1 MQKIKTII
9 TALVVAITLVSCGV
23 YNFTGTGDLN
33 AKTYQVN
40 FFQNNAPIIEPGLD
54 RDFTLALQDLILNQT
69 SLDLVRANGDL
80 VYEGEIVEYR
90 VSPMSATANNTAAQ
104 NRLTI
109 GVQVRFTHKN
119 RPEDDFD
126 QRFSFFFDYPA
137 STQLSSVQAAAYQEI
152 FERLTQDIF
161 NASLAK
167 W

>member
-1 MQKIKTII
+1 MKKIKII
-9 TALVVAITLVSCGV
+9 SAALIAAITIVSCGV
-23 YNFTGTGDLN
+23 YNFTGTGNLN

-40 FFQNNAPIIEPGLD
+40 YFQNNAPIIEPGLD

-80 VYEGEIVEYR
+80 LYEGEIVEYR

-119 RPEDDFD
+119 KPEDDFD

-137 STQLSSVQAAAYQEI
+137 STQLISIQSAAYDAI

>member
-1 MQKIKTII
+1 MKKIKII
-9 TALVVAITLVSCGV
+9 IATLIVAITITSCGV

-126 QRFSFFFDYPA
+126 QRFSFFYDYPA
-137 STQLSSVQAAAYQEI
+137 TTQLINVQDAAYQEI

>member
-1 MQKIKTII
+1 MKKIQII
-9 TALVVAITLVSCGV
+9 IASLLVAITIVGCGA

-40 FFQNNAPIIEPGLD
+40 YFQNNAPIIEPGLD

-126 QRFSFFFDYPA
+126 QRFSFFYDYPA
-137 STQLSSVQAAAYQEI
+137 STQLLSVQSTAFQEI
-152 FERLTQDIF
+152 FERITQDIF

>member
-1 MQKIKTII
+1 MKKIKII
-9 TALVVAITLVSCGV
+9 IATLVVAITLVSCGV

-40 FFQNNAPIIEPGLD
+40 YFQNNAPIIEPGLD

-80 VYEGEIVEYR
+80 LYEGEIVEYR
-90 VSPMSATANNTAAQ
+90 VSPMSATANNTASQ

-126 QRFSFFFDYPA
+126 QRFSFFYDYPA
-137 STQLSSVQAAAYQEI
+137 STQLISVQSTAFQEI
-152 FERLTQDIF
+152 FDRITQDIF

>member
-1 MQKIKTII
+1 MKKTKIILT
-9 TALVVAITLVSCGV
+9 TLLVVITMVSCGV

-80 VYEGEIVEYR
+80 VYEGEIVDYR

-119 RPEDDFD
+119 RPDDDFD

-137 STQLSSVQAAAYQEI
+137 STQLTAVQSTAHEEI

>member
-1 MQKIKTII
+1 MKKVQIGI
-9 TALVVAITLVSCGV
+9 TAFIMTILVAGCGI

-33 AKTYQVN
+33 ANTYQVN
-40 FFQNNAPIIEPGLD
+40 FFQNSAPIIEPGLD
-54 RDFTLALQDLILNQT
+54 RDFTLALQDFILNQT
-69 SLDLVRANGDL
+69 SLDLVRNNGDL
-80 VYEGEIVEYR
+80 LYEGEIVEYR

-109 GVQVRFTHKN
+109 GVQVRFSHKN
-119 RPEDDFD
+119 KPEDDFD

-137 STQLSSVQAAAYQEI
+137 STQLPAIKATAHQEI
-152 FERLTQDIF
+152 FDRITLDIF

>member
-1 MQKIKTII
+1 MKKIQII
-9 TALVVAITLVSCGV
+9 MTTLVIAISVASCGL

-40 FFQNNAPIIEPGLD
+40 FFQNSAPIIEPGLD
-54 RDFTLALQDLILNQT
+54 RDFTLALQDFILNQT

-90 VSPMSATANNTAAQ
+90 VSPMTATANNTAAQ

-119 RPEDDFD
+119 KPEDDFD
-126 QRFSFFFDYPA
+126 QRFSFFYDFP
-137 STQLSSVQAAAYQEI
+137 STSQLSAVQATAFEEI
-152 FERLTQDIF
+152 FERLTLDIF

>member
-1 MQKIKTII
+1 MKKIKIII
-9 TALVVAITLVSCGV
+9 TTLIITIAVASCGL

-40 FFQNNAPIIEPGLD
+40 YFQNNAPIIEPGLD
-54 RDFTLALQDLILNQT
+54 RDFTLALQDFILNQT

-80 VYEGEIVEYR
+80 VYEGEITEYR

-126 QRFSFFFDYPA
+126 KRFSFFYDYPA
-137 STQLSSVQAAAYQEI
+137 TSQLASVKSTAFQEI
-152 FERLTQDIF
+152 FDRITLDIF
-161 NASLAK
+161 NASLAN

>member
-1 MQKIKTII
+1 MKKIKIII
-9 TALVVAITLVSCGV
+9 TTLVIAVSMVSCGL

-33 AKTYQVN
+33 AKTYQVA

-54 RDFTLALQDLILNQT
+54 RDFTQGLQDFIQNQT
-69 SLDLVRANGDL
+69 SLDLVRTNGDL
-80 VYEGEIVEYR
+80 TYEGEIVEYR

-126 QRFSFFFDYPA
+126 KRFSFFFDYP
-137 STQLSSVQAAAYQEI
+137 STTQLPAIKATAHEEI
-152 FERLTQDIF
+152 FERLNLDIF
-161 NASLAK
+161 NASLAN

>member
-1 MQKIKTII
+1 MKKIKII
-9 TALVVAITLVSCGV
+9 IATLIVAITITSCGI

-40 FFQNNAPIIEPGLD
+40 FFQNTAPIIEPGLD

-109 GVQVRFTHKN
+109 GVQVRFTHTN

-126 QRFSFFFDYPA
+126 QRFSFFYDYPA
-137 STQLSSVQAAAYQEI
+137 TTQLINVQDAAYQEI

>member
-1 MQKIKTII
+1 MQKIKII
-9 TALVVAITLVSCGV
+9 IATLIVAITVASCGV

-90 VSPMSATANNTAAQ
+90 VSPMSATSNNTAAQ

-137 STQLSSVQAAAYQEI
+137 TSQLSSVQAAAYLEI

>member
-1 MQKIKTII
+1 MKKIKII
-9 TALVVAITLVSCGV
+9 IVTLIVAITVVSCGV

-90 VSPMSATANNTAAQ
+90 VSPMSATSNNTAAQ

-109 GVQVRFTHKN
+109 GVQVRFTHTN

-137 STQLSSVQAAAYQEI
+137 STQLINVQDAAYLEI
-152 FERLTQDIF
+152 FERITQDIF

>member
-1 MQKIKTII
+1 MKKIYTRI
-9 TALVVAITLVSCGV
+9 TVLIVAISATSCGL

-33 AKTYQVN
+33 AETYQVN
-40 FFQNNAPIIEPGLD
+40 FFQNSAPIIEPGLD
-54 RDFTLALQDLILNQT
+54 RDFTLALQDFILNQT

-90 VSPMSATANNTAAQ
+90 VAPMTATANNTAAQ

-119 RPEDDFD
+119 KPEDDFD
-126 QRFSFFFDYPA
+126 QRFSFFYDFPA
-137 STQLSSVQAAAYQEI
+137 TSQLSAVQSTAFQEI
-152 FERLTQDIF
+152 FERLTLDIF

>member
-1 MQKIKTII
+1 M
-9 TALVVAITLVSCGV
+9 
-23 YNFTGTGDLN
+23 
-33 AKTYQVN
+33 
-40 FFQNNAPIIEPGLD
+40 
-54 RDFTLALQDLILNQT
+54 ILNQT

-109 GVQVRFTHKN
+109 GVQVRFTHTN

-126 QRFSFFFDYPA
+126 QRFSFFYDYPA
-137 STQLSSVQAAAYQEI
+137 TTQLINVQDAAYQEI

-161 NASLAK
+161 NATLAK

>member
-1 MQKIKTII
+1 MKKIHILLI
-9 TALVVAITLVSCGV
+9 LLVGAISVTSCGI

-33 AKTYQVN
+33 AETYQVN
-40 FFQNNAPIIEPGLD
+40 FFQNNAPIVEPGLD

-119 RPEDDFD
+119 KPEDDFD
-126 QRFSFFFDYPA
+126 QRFSFFYDYPA
-137 STQLSSVQAAAYQEI
+137 STQLTAIQSTAHQEI
-152 FERLTQDIF
+152 FERLTLDIF

>member
-1 MQKIKTII
+1 MKKIQIII
-9 TALVVAITLVSCGV
+9 TTLIVAIAVASCG

-54 RDFTLALQDLILNQT
+54 RDFTLGLQDFIQNQT
-69 SLDLVRANGDL
+69 SLDLVRSNGDL

-109 GVQVRFTHKN
+109 AVQVRFTHKN

-126 QRFSFFFDYPA
+126 KRFSFFYDYPA
-137 STQLSSVQAAAYQEI
+137 STQLPSVQATAFQEI
-152 FERLTQDIF
+152 FDRLNLDIF
-161 NASLAK
+161 NASLAN